1 MRKEL
6 AEKKQARVK
15 EQKQQ
20 LAALAQQVD
29 KSLTLTLCD
38 YGSGLRNLPN
48 DEHVS
53 FIIRGVSEGKTEQV
67 KVFKKSDIK
76 KCVVGDIKAAQLLEK
91 ASTYSF
97 LNSPN

>member
-20 LAALAQQVD
+20 LASLAKQVD
-29 KSLTLTLCD
+29 KSLSLTLCD

-97 LNSPN
+97 

>member
-20 LAALAQQVD
+20 LAALAQ
-29 KSLTLTLCD
+29 
-38 YGSGLRNLPN
+38 
-48 DEHVS
+48 
-53 FIIRGVSEGKTEQV
+53 

-91 ASTYSF
+91 ASSYSF
-97 LNSPN
+97 